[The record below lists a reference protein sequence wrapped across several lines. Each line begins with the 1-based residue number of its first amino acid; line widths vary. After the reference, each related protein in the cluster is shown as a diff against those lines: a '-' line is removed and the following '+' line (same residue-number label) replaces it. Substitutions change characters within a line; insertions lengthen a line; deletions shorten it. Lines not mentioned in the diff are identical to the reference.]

1 MVNRTYRPLPDF
13 LTIKKSDID
22 GLGLFA
28 TENIRIGKTL
38 GVSHYVNNRDKH
50 AGIIRTPLGGFIN
63 HSETPNL
70 MKIIKSN
77 EDFIEIKVK
86 TLRKIVA
93 GEELTL
99 KYDWYE
105 PQKKI

>member
-1 MVNRTYRPLPDF
+1 MRKNNYRPLPDF
-13 LTIKKSDID
+13 LTISKSEIE

-28 TENIRIGKTL
+28 VENIRKGKVL
-38 GVSHYVNNRDKH
+38 GLTHYVNRKDTKL
-50 AGIIRTPLGGFIN
+50 GILRTPLGGFIN

-70 MKIIKSN
+70 IKKITVVDDCIK
-77 EDFIEIKVK
+77 IKVK
-86 TLRKIVA
+86 TLRKIKK

-105 PQKKI
+105 PEKKF

>member
-1 MVNRTYRPLPDF
+1 MKMYRPLPSNV
-13 LTIKKSDID
+13 TIKESSIE

-28 TENIRIGKTL
+28 TKKIRAGKSL
-38 GVSHYVNNRDKH
+38 GITHYVNRHDKH

-70 MKIIKSN
+70 IKKIRTT

-86 TLRKIVA
+86 TLKNIKA

-99 KYDWYE
+99 KYDWYK
-105 PQKKI
+105 P

>member
-1 MVNRTYRPLPDF
+1 MRKNNYRPLPDF
-13 LTIKKSDID
+13 LTISKSEIE

-28 TENIRIGKTL
+28 TKNIGARKVL
-38 GVSHYVNNRDKH
+38 GVTHYVNRRDKH

-70 MKIIKSN
+70 IKKIKSN
-77 EDFIEIKVK
+77 EDYIEIKVK
-86 TLRKIVA
+86 TLRKIKA

-105 PQKKI
+105 PKNKF

>member
-1 MVNRTYRPLPDF
+1 MKTYRPLPDY
-13 LTIKKSDID
+13 LTIKKSNID

-28 TENIRIGKTL
+28 TENIRAGKTL
-38 GVSHYVNNRDKH
+38 GVSHYVNKRDKH

-70 MKIIKSN
+70 IKKIKSN
-77 EDFIEIKVK
+77 ADFIEIKVK

-105 PQKKI
+105 PEKKI